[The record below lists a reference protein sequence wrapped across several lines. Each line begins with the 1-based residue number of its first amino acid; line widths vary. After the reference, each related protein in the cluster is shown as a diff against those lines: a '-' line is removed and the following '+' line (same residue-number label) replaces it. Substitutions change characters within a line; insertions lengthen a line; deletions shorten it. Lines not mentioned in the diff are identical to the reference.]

1 MISFTNPCDACRL
14 ACVSTIFRF
23 VADSDIIL
31 DNFLRPEYLS
41 MISDPGS
48 ISSLSKKELYLRT
61 CPNPIHKG
69 KLDYDAVFDA
79 IKTITPFSLKLLK
92 DLSVA
97 ALFPSTSSQTRP
109 LRASLLDGKYAERD
123 GAEPPFTSRRPSDTL
138 KPRDLQ
144 LQILIVSFSMCP
156 ILCEIRTFNMAPCNQ
171 RLSTVSA
178 VDTRITSSDSGFV
191 APVVSEDCKEKE
203 SVRPAT
209 YANVK
214 LHVDFTRHA
223 PLNVGKWGDIPE
235 EQIQALIDRV
245 LSKFD
250 VDISSP
256 YAKGWMLW
264 KMKLEYKNARRR
276 AQDGKIMELMS
287 KFASSS
293 IGSLDMDK
301 SS

>member
-1 MISFTNPCDACRL
+1 MLCFPQQAVKH
-14 ACVSTIFRF
+14 A
-23 VADSDIIL
+23 
-31 DNFLRPEYLS
+31 PLS
-41 MISDPGS
+41 
-48 ISSLSKKELYLRT
+48 
-61 CPNPIHKG
+61 
-69 KLDYDAVFDA
+69 
-79 IKTITPFSLKLLK
+79 
-92 DLSVA
+92 
-97 ALFPSTSSQTRP
+97 
-109 LRASLLDGKYAERD
+109 ASLLDGKYAERD
-123 GAEPPFTSRRPSDTL
+123 GAGAPVYLAAVLEYL
-138 KPRDLQ
+138 
-144 LQILIVSFSMCP
+144 
-156 ILCEIRTFNMAPCNQ
+156 EAETFNMAPCNQ
-171 RLSTVSA
+171 RRSTVSA
-178 VDTRITSSDSGFV
+178 VDTRITSSDPGFV
-191 APVVSEDCKEKE
+191 APARKIAKKKE

-214 LHVDFTRHA
+214 LHVDFTSVKPIVDFTSVKPIVPKGRYATKFSREVQIVVKGHA

-264 KMKLEYKNARRR
+264 KMKLEYKNARRE